1 MQKKII
7 FMILTVLLVLGTGC
21 SQSGNVKVYED
32 TEESVISHD
41 EKTMVAV
48 ITNID
53 IEHNII
59 DFVDCLNGGMSS
71 LIYHGGVMISDTY
84 GNEIGIS
91 GLSCGMVVDVDY
103 YADTGKL
110 VSIAVS
116 GNAVVRKGISKF
128 SADMENKK
136 ATYKGT
142 SCTVSQYVT
151 AYDGDTKIDI
161 MEVNTEDQVTLY
173 LYGDK
178 LVSVVI
184 ELGHGYVRLNNQS
197 TYVGGMVEIGYD
209 VIVPVTED
217 MLLTVREG
225 TYMLRINKG
234 GYSSSKEVTVTRGEE
249 TKVDLQDIAIPT
261 GTAAFEVTP
270 PDALIYVSGNK
281 IDGNT
286 YTNLYG
292 SYTIKVEADGYK
304 TFNGSFKIDE
314 TVNSYTIRLTELEDD
329 TTEDDVS
336 TEDGVSTDASS
347 GDGSETQ
354 TTGEQQEPDSQSTTE
369 GTTESSG
376 GNVITVK
383 SPVGVGVYFDGDYMG
398 VAPVSFTK
406 TAGTHTIT
414 LYQSGYL
421 IKSYTIQTTDNGKD
435 DEYSFA
441 ALTSL
446 LDLVE

>member
-7 FMILTVLLVLGTGC
+7 FMLLTVLLVLCTGC
-21 SQSGNVKVYED
+21 SQSGKVKVYDD
-32 TEESVISHD
+32 TEETVISHD
-41 EKTMVAV
+41 EQTMTAV
-48 ITNID
+48 LTGID
-53 IEHNII
+53 MEHSVIG
-59 DFVDCLNGGMSS
+59 FVDCLTGGMNS

-91 GLSCGMVVDVDY
+91 GLSCGMVVDVVY

-110 VSIAVS
+110 VSIALS
-116 GNAVVRKGISKF
+116 GNAVIRKEISKF
-128 SADMENKK
+128 SANMETGK

-142 SCTVSQYVT
+142 SCTMSQYVT

-197 TYVGGMVEIGYD
+197 SYVGGMVEIGYD
-209 VIVPVTED
+209 VIVPVTDD

-225 TYMLRINKG
+225 TYTLRINKG
-234 GYSSSKEVTVTRGEE
+234 GYSNSKEVSVVRGEE

-261 GTAAFEVTP
+261 GTATFEVTP
-270 PDALIYVSGNK
+270 VEAAIYVSGNK
-281 IDGNT
+281 INGNT

-292 SYTIKVEADGYK
+292 SYNIKVEADGYK
-304 TFNGSFKIDE
+304 TFNGSFKISE
-314 TVNSYTIRLTELEDD
+314 TVNSFTINLTKLEDD
-329 TTEDDVS
+329 TTEDES
-336 TEDGVSTDASS
+336 STDTSS
-347 GDGSETQ
+347 ETGDDTQ
-354 TTGEQQEPDSQSTTE
+354 TTEDQQTTNSENTTE
-369 GTTESSG
+369 TTTESST

-383 SPVGVGVYFDGDYMG
+383 TPVGVGVYFDGDYVG
-398 VAPVSFTK
+398 VAPVSFPK
-406 TAGTHTIT
+406 VAGTHTIT
-414 LYQSGYL
+414 LYQSGFL

>member
-1 MQKKII
+1 MVFMQKKII

-41 EKTMVAV
+41 EKTMAAV
-48 ITNID
+48 ITGID

-59 DFVDCLNGGMSS
+59 GFVDCLTGGMSS

-110 VSIAVS
+110 VSVAVS
-116 GNAVVRKGISKF
+116 GNTVVRKGINKF
-128 SADMENKK
+128 SVDMENKK

-142 SCTVSQYVT
+142 SCTMSQYVT

-234 GYSSSKEVTVTRGEE
+234 GYSSSKEVTVARGEE

-261 GTAAFEVTP
+261 GTATFEVTP
-270 PDALIYVSGNK
+270 VDVDIYVSGNK

-314 TVNSYTIRLTELEDD
+314 AVNSYTIRLTKLEDD
-329 TTEDDVS
+329 TTEDDTS
-336 TEDGVSTDASS
+336 TEASS
-347 GDGSETQ
+347 EDGSGTQ
-354 TTGEQQEPDSQSTTE
+354 TTGEQQGPDSTSTTE
-369 GTTESSG
+369 DTTESSG

-383 SPVGVGVYFDGDYMG
+383 TPVGVGVYFDGDYVG
-398 VAPVSFTK
+398 VAPVSFPK